1 MPAEVPQ
8 VNERSPDRSGERGA
22 VIVVALLVM
31 VLLLMLG
38 ATLLTVS
45 EDENQVAANDQ
56 WSEGAFYAAEAA
68 VQESID
74 ALSEAGGND
83 PVELTE
89 IGDGFTY
96 RSGTREDG
104 APQPPELV
112 GTVNRSGYAVG
123 TTAGYNSSTYVFN
136 VYQVNG
142 TGMGPRNAEREVE
155 VEVEIGPVAQ

>member
-1 MPAEVPQ
+1 MPTEVRQ
-8 VNERSPDRSGERGA
+8 VSVHPESRNGEQGA

-45 EDENQVAANDQ
+45 EDESQVAVNDQ

-74 ALSEAGGND
+74 GLSETGGVD

-96 RSGTREDG
+96 RSGSRDDN
-104 APQPPELV
+104 AAQPPELV

-123 TTAGYNSSTYVFN
+123 STTGYNSSTYVFN
-136 VYQVNG
+136 VYQING